1 MNSQIRII
9 VFIAASVG
17 FFLPFFLFT
26 RRTGEKPVATA
37 KSARWGIA
45 LQFCGF
51 LLVYLHSPAFWRSP
65 IEPWRVAMSLVFA
78 ILSWLFAWTAPRHLG
93 RQWRVNA
100 GLNADHEL
108 VQTGPYRIV
117 RHPIYASM
125 LCLMISACFSCGE
138 WPRWPV
144 ALALFVVG
152 LEIRIRAEDN
162 LLSGRFGARFEQWRR
177 QTPAYI
183 PFLR

>member
-65 IEPWRVAMSLVFA
+65 IEPWRVALSLVFA
-78 ILSWLFAWTAPRHLG
+78 ILSWLFSWTAPRHLG

-144 ALALFVVG
+144 ALALFIVG
-152 LEIRIRAEDN
+152 VLLE
-162 LLSGRFGARFEQWRR
+162 LRR
-177 QTPAYI
+177 RRLHWALP
-183 PFLR
+183 